1 MINRARNRFIAFAF
15 FTVALILMVVS
26 FIVSHIEHNKNNWY
40 VSIDKPN
47 AFRSYTLE
55 PNIPYAIISDDNIA
69 SISLA
74 VEDERGFQITKYQ
87 ELFSDTDILNIPDGN
102 IAYRKFSI
110 TCKDTT
116 ILTLQVYLS
125 GWFIKDAYYEIH
137 KGMEL
142 KRAYYF
148 DGDKLFYR

>member
-1 MINRARNRFIAFAF
+1 MINRAKHRYIAFAL
-15 FTVALILMVVS
+15 FTVALILFGLS
-26 FIVSHIEHNKNNWY
+26 FIESHIEHNKNNWY

-55 PNIPYAIISDDNIA
+55 PNVPYAIISDDNFA
-69 SISLA
+69 SMSLA
-74 VEDERGFQITKYQ
+74 VEDERGFPITKCQ
-87 ELFSDTDILNIPDGN
+87 WTFTDTDILGGSPGPV
-102 IAYRKFSI
+102 AYHKFSI

-137 KGMEL
+137 KDMEL

-148 DGDKLFYR
+148 DGEKLTYK